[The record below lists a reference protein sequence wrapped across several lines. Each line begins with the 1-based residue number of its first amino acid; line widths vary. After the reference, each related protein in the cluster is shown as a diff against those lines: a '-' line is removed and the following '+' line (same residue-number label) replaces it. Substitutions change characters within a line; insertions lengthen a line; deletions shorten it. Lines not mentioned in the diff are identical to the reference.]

1 MALIF
6 CSMQVKNRPFLLS
19 PAAKDYIWGGT
30 RLREEYNKHI
40 DVTPLAETWECSTH
54 PDGPSRVA
62 SGVFAGEKLVDVLR
76 AHPEFIGTH
85 PKTDGEGGLPVLIK
99 FIDAARDLSVQV
111 HPSDEYAR
119 THEHGQLG
127 KTEMWYVLEAAPGAS
142 LVYGFRQDLT
152 RAMLAASLEDDTV
165 ERYLQKVEIHRGD
178 VFLIESGTVHA
189 IGAGAMIVE
198 IQECSNLTYRMY
210 DYHRLGKDGKP
221 RELHIAKALD
231 VVDLRRKPLPEQLQR
246 EREEHDGYSVEL
258 LEQCKYFRTERLR
271 LDTVQSGKEPSQ
283 SEAAC
288 SVEGTS
294 TQDMPVDAHEKTVDN
309 TSADMTQDES
319 SRWTKGK
326 KAVDAVRF
334 STGPES
340 FEVLLC
346 VDGSGTLSG
355 EDVELSFRKGDCIF
369 VPADSIGLEIRG
381 QSELLK
387 VTC

>member
-62 SGVFAGEKLVDVLR
+62 SGAFAGEKLVDVLR

-198 IQECSNLTYRMY
+198 IQESSNLTYRMY

-231 VVDLRRKPLPEQLQR
+231 VVDLRQKPLPEQLQR

-258 LEQCKYFRTERLR
+258 LEQCKYFRTERIH
-271 LDTVQSGKEPSQ
+271 LDTLQ
-283 SEAAC
+283 SEQQPTSASSASAARKM
-288 SVEGTS
+288 S
-294 TQDMPVDAHEKTVDN
+294 VDAAETNVDN
-309 TSADMTQDES
+309 AFAEMPQEASAQ
-319 SRWTKGK
+319 WTKRASTVK
-326 KAVDAVRF
+326 SVAFA
-334 STGPES
+334 TGPES

-346 VDGSGTLSG
+346 VDGSGTLRG

-369 VPADSIGLEIRG
+369 VPADSIGLEISG

>member
-6 CSMQVKNRPFLLS
+6 CSMRDGNRPFLLS

-30 RLREEYNKHI
+30 RLREEYNKPI

-62 SGVFAGEKLVDVLR
+62 SGAFAGEKLVDVLR

-119 THEHGQLG
+119 MHEHGQLG

-165 ERYLQKVEIHRGD
+165 EKYLQKVEIHRGD

-198 IQECSNLTYRMY
+198 IQESSNLTYRMY
-210 DYHRLGKDGKP
+210 DYHRLGKDGRP

-231 VVDLRRKPLPEQLQR
+231 VVDLRQKPLPEQLQR
-246 EREEHDGYSVEL
+246 ACEEHDGYSVEL
-258 LEQCKYFRTERLR
+258 LEQCKYFRTERIH
-271 LDTVQSGKEPSQ
+271 LDTLLSEKQPASGV
-283 SEAAC
+283 
-288 SVEGTS
+288 SVS
-294 TQDMPVDAHEKTVDN
+294 SAQDMPVDAHEKTVDN
-309 TSADMTQDES
+309 ASAEMSQDAS
-319 SRWTKGK
+319 SRWMTDE
-326 KAVDAVRF
+326 KAVEAVRF

-346 VDGSGTLSG
+346 VDGSGTLRG

-369 VPADSIGLEIRG
+369 VPADSIGLEISG
-381 QSELLK
+381 TSELLK

>member
-6 CSMQVKNRPFLLS
+6 CSMRDGNRPFLLS

-62 SGVFAGEKLVDVLR
+62 SGAFAGEKLVDVLR

-152 RAMLAASLEDDTV
+152 RTMLAASLEDDTV
-165 ERYLQKVEIHRGD
+165 EQYLQKVEIHRGD

-198 IQECSNLTYRMY
+198 IQESSNLTYRMY

-231 VVDLRRKPLPEQLQR
+231 VVDLRQKPLPEQLQR
-246 EREEHDGYSVEL
+246 ACEEHDGYSVEL
-258 LEQCKYFRTERLR
+258 LEQCKYFRTERIH
-271 LDTVQSGKEPSQ
+271 LDTLLREKQPASGASDP
-283 SEAAC
+283 AA
-288 SVEGTS
+288 
-294 TQDMPVDAHEKTVDN
+294 QDMPVDTQETNVDN
-309 TSADMTQDES
+309 ASAEMPQKAS
-319 SRWTKGK
+319 SRWTTGE
-326 KAVDAVRF
+326 KAVEAVRF
-334 STGPES
+334 STGPAS

-346 VDGSGTLSG
+346 VDGSGTLRG
-355 EDVELSFRKGDCIF
+355 EDVEISFRKGDCIF
-369 VPADSIGLEIRG
+369 VPADSIDLEIRG
-381 QSELLK
+381 TSELLK

>member
-62 SGVFAGEKLVDVLR
+62 SGAFAGEKLVDVLR

-165 ERYLQKVEIHRGD
+165 EQYLQKVEIHRGD

-189 IGAGAMIVE
+189 IGAGAMIVARTLLTGCMTIIGSGRTE
-198 IQECSNLTYRMY
+198 NHGSCTSRRRWTSWISGRSRCRSSCSASVKNTTATAWSSSSSASTSGRS
-210 DYHRLGKDGKP
+210 DF
-221 RELHIAKALD
+221 A
-231 VVDLRRKPLPEQLQR
+231 LRRC
-246 EREEHDGYSVEL
+246 S
-258 LEQCKYFRTERLR
+258 LE
-271 LDTVQSGKEPSQ
+271 V
-283 SEAAC
+283 
-288 SVEGTS
+288 
-294 TQDMPVDAHEKTVDN
+294 
-309 TSADMTQDES
+309 
-319 SRWTKGK
+319 SRGRS
-326 KAVDAVRF
+326 D
-334 STGPES
+334 
-340 FEVLLC
+340 
-346 VDGSGTLSG
+346 
-355 EDVELSFRKGDCIF
+355 
-369 VPADSIGLEIRG
+369 
-381 QSELLK
+381 Q
-387 VTC
+387 

>member
-62 SGVFAGEKLVDVLR
+62 SGAFAGEKLVDVLR

-142 LVYGFRQDLT
+142 LVYGFRRDLT

-165 ERYLQKVEIHRGD
+165 EQYLQKVEIHRGD

-198 IQECSNLTYRMY
+198 IQESSNLTYRMY

-246 EREEHDGYSVEL
+246 VREEHDGYSVEL

-294 TQDMPVDAHEKTVDN
+294 TQEMPVDAHETNVDN
-309 TSADMTQDES
+309 ASAEMSQDAS
-319 SRWTKGK
+319 SQWTTGE
-326 KAVDAVRF
+326 KAVEVVRF
-334 STGPES
+334 STGPDS

-346 VDGSGTLSG
+346 VDGSGTLRG
-355 EDVELSFRKGDCIF
+355 EDVEISFRKGDCIF

-381 QSELLK
+381 TSELLK

>member
-6 CSMQVKNRPFLLS
+6 CSMRDGNRPFLLS

-30 RLREEYNKHI
+30 RLREEYNKNI
-40 DVTPLAETWECSTH
+40 DITPLAETWECSTH

-62 SGVFAGEKLVDVLR
+62 SGAFAGEKLVDVLR

-198 IQECSNLTYRMY
+198 IQESSNLTYRMY

-231 VVDLRRKPLPEQLQR
+231 VVDLRQKPLPEQLQR
-246 EREEHDGYSVEL
+246 ACEQHDGYSVEL
-258 LEQCKYFRTERLR
+258 LEQCKYFRTERIH
-271 LDTVQSGKEPSQ
+271 LDTLLSEKQPASG
-283 SEAAC
+283 AAD
-288 SVEGTS
+288 SATREMS
-294 TQDMPVDAHEKTVDN
+294 VDAHEANVDN
-309 TSADMTQDES
+309 ASAEMTQKAS
-319 SRWTKGK
+319 VQWTKR
-326 KAVDAVRF
+326 ASTVESVAF
-334 STGPES
+334 ATGPES

>member
-6 CSMQVKNRPFLLS
+6 CSMRDGNRPFLLS

-62 SGVFAGEKLVDVLR
+62 SGAFAGEKLVDVLR

-165 ERYLQKVEIHRGD
+165 EKYLQKVEIHRGD

-198 IQECSNLTYRMY
+198 IQESSNLTYRMY
-210 DYHRLGKDGKP
+210 DYHRLGKDGRP

-231 VVDLRRKPLPEQLQR
+231 VVDLRQKPLPEQLQR
-246 EREEHDGYSVEL
+246 ACEEHDGYSVEL
-258 LEQCKYFRTERLR
+258 LEQCKYFRTERIH
-271 LDTVQSGKEPSQ
+271 LDTLLSEKQPASGV
-283 SEAAC
+283 
-288 SVEGTS
+288 SVS
-294 TQDMPVDAHEKTVDN
+294 SAQDMPVDAHEKTVDN
-309 TSADMTQDES
+309 ASAEMSQDAS
-319 SRWTKGK
+319 SRWMTDE
-326 KAVDAVRF
+326 KAVEAVRF

-346 VDGSGTLSG
+346 VDGSGTLRG

-369 VPADSIGLEIRG
+369 VPADSIGLEISG
-381 QSELLK
+381 TSELLK

>member
-1 MALIF
+1 
-6 CSMQVKNRPFLLS
+6 
-19 PAAKDYIWGGT
+19 
-30 RLREEYNKHI
+30 
-40 DVTPLAETWECSTH
+40 
-54 PDGPSRVA
+54 
-62 SGVFAGEKLVDVLR
+62 
-76 AHPEFIGTH
+76 
-85 PKTDGEGGLPVLIK
+85 
-99 FIDAARDLSVQV
+99 
-111 HPSDEYAR
+111 
-119 THEHGQLG
+119 
-127 KTEMWYVLEAAPGAS
+127 MWYVLEAAPGAS

-165 ERYLQKVEIHRGD
+165 EQYLQKVEIHRGD

-198 IQECSNLTYRMY
+198 IQESSNLTYRMY

-246 EREEHDGYSVEL
+246 AREEHDGYSVEL
-258 LEQCKYFRTERLR
+258 LEQCKYFRTERIH
-271 LDTVQSGKEPSQ
+271 LDTMLK
-283 SEAAC
+283 
-288 SVEGTS
+288 SV
-294 TQDMPVDAHEKTVDN
+294 VFA
-309 TSADMTQDES
+309 
-319 SRWTKGK
+319 
-326 KAVDAVRF
+326 
-334 STGPES
+334 TGPAS

-369 VPADSIGLEIRG
+369 VPTDSIGLEIRG

>member
-6 CSMQVKNRPFLLS
+6 CSMRVGNRPFLLS

-142 LVYGFRQDLT
+142 LVYGFRQNLT
-152 RAMLAASLEDDTV
+152 RTMLAASLEDDTV
-165 ERYLQKVEIHRGD
+165 EQYLQKVEIHRGD

-198 IQECSNLTYRMY
+198 IQESSNLTYRMY

-231 VVDLRRKPLPEQLQR
+231 VVDLRQKPLPEQLQR
-246 EREEHDGYSVEL
+246 TCEEHDGYSVEL
-258 LEQCKYFRTERLR
+258 LEQCEYFRTEQIH
-271 LDTVQSGKEPSQ
+271 LDTSLSEKQPASGAPDPATQEMPMD
-283 SEAAC
+283 AR
-288 SVEGTS
+288 GTAVDKVS
-294 TQDMPVDAHEKTVDN
+294 AEMPQDA
-309 TSADMTQDES
+309 S
-319 SRWTKGK
+319 SRWTTDET
-326 KAVDAVRF
+326 AVEAVRF

-346 VDGSGTLSG
+346 VDGSGTLRG
-355 EDVELSFRKGDCIF
+355 EDVEISFRKGDCIF
-369 VPADSIGLEIRG
+369 VPADSIGLDISGR
-381 QSELLK
+381 SELLK

>member
-1 MALIF
+1 M
-6 CSMQVKNRPFLLS
+6 
-19 PAAKDYIWGGT
+19 
-30 RLREEYNKHI
+30 
-40 DVTPLAETWECSTH
+40 
-54 PDGPSRVA
+54 A
-62 SGVFAGEKLVDVLR
+62 SGAFAGEKLVDVLR

-119 THEHGQLG
+119 THEQGQLG

-152 RAMLAASLEDDTV
+152 RALLAASLEDDTV
-165 ERYLQKVEIHRGD
+165 EQYLQKVEIHRGD

-198 IQECSNLTYRMY
+198 IQESSNLTYRMY

-231 VVDLRRKPLPEQLQR
+231 VVDLRQKPLPEQLQR
-246 EREEHDGYSVEL
+246 ACEEHDGYSVEL
-258 LEQCKYFRTERLR
+258 LEQCKYFRTERIH
-271 LDTVQSGKEPSQ
+271 LDTMLK
-283 SEAAC
+283 
-288 SVEGTS
+288 SV
-294 TQDMPVDAHEKTVDN
+294 A
-309 TSADMTQDES
+309 
-319 SRWTKGK
+319 
-326 KAVDAVRF
+326 F
-334 STGPES
+334 STGPAS

-346 VDGSGTLSG
+346 VDGSGTLRG
-355 EDVELSFRKGDCIF
+355 EDVEISFRKGDCIF
-369 VPADSIGLEIRG
+369 VPADSIGLEISG

>member
-6 CSMQVKNRPFLLS
+6 CSMRVRNRPFLLS

-30 RLREEYNKHI
+30 RLREEYNKPI

-62 SGVFAGEKLVDVLR
+62 SGAFAGEKLVDVLR

-165 ERYLQKVEIHRGD
+165 EKYLQKVEIHRGD

-198 IQECSNLTYRMY
+198 IQESSNLTYRMY
-210 DYHRLGKDGKP
+210 DYHRLGKDGRP

-231 VVDLRRKPLPEQLQR
+231 VVDLRQKPLPEQLQR
-246 EREEHDGYSVEL
+246 ACEEHDGYSVEL
-258 LEQCKYFRTERLR
+258 LEQCKYFRTERIH
-271 LDTVQSGKEPSQ
+271 LDTLLSEKQPASGV
-283 SEAAC
+283 
-288 SVEGTS
+288 SVS
-294 TQDMPVDAHEKTVDN
+294 SAQDMPVDAHEKTVDN
-309 TSADMTQDES
+309 ASAEMSQDAS
-319 SRWTKGK
+319 SRWMTDE
-326 KAVDAVRF
+326 KAVEAVRF
-334 STGPES
+334 STGPDS

-346 VDGSGTLSG
+346 VDGSGTLRG

-369 VPADSIGLEIRG
+369 VPADSIGLEISG
-381 QSELLK
+381 TSELLK

>member
-85 PKTDGEGGLPVLIK
+85 PKTDGDGGLPVLIK

-165 ERYLQKVEIHRGD
+165 EQYLQKVEIHRGD

-198 IQECSNLTYRMY
+198 IQESSNLTYRMY

-221 RELHIAKALD
+221 RELHIAKAMD

-294 TQDMPVDAHEKTVDN
+294 TQDMPVDAHDTTVDN
-309 TSADMTQDES
+309 ASAEMPQDAS
-319 SRWTKGK
+319 SRWTKGE
-326 KAVDAVRF
+326 KAVESVAF
-334 STGPES
+334 STGPVS

>member
-6 CSMQVKNRPFLLS
+6 CSMRDGNRPFLLS

-30 RLREEYNKHI
+30 RLREEYNKNI
-40 DVTPLAETWECSTH
+40 DITPLAETWECSTH

-62 SGVFAGEKLVDVLR
+62 SGAFAGEKLVDVLR

-165 ERYLQKVEIHRGD
+165 EQYLQKVEIHRGD
-178 VFLIESGTVHA
+178 VFMIESGTVHA

-198 IQECSNLTYRMY
+198 IQESSNLTYRMY

-231 VVDLRRKPLPEQLQR
+231 VVDLRQKPLPEQLQR
-246 EREEHDGYSVEL
+246 ACEEHDGYSVEF
-258 LEQCKYFRTERLR
+258 LEQCKYFRTERIR
-271 LDTVQSGKEPSQ
+271 LDTLRDEKQPASAS
-283 SEAAC
+283 SDAAARK
-288 SVEGTS
+288 
-294 TQDMPVDAHEKTVDN
+294 MPVDAAGTNVDN
-309 TSADMTQDES
+309 ASAEMPQEAS
-319 SRWTKGK
+319 AQWMKRAS
-326 KAVDAVRF
+326 AVKSVAF
-334 STGPES
+334 STGSES

-346 VDGSGTLSG
+346 VDGSGTLRG

-369 VPADSIGLEIRG
+369 VPADSIGLEISG

>member
-62 SGVFAGEKLVDVLR
+62 SGAFAGEKLVDVLR
-76 AHPEFIGTH
+76 AHPELIGTH

-165 ERYLQKVEIHRGD
+165 EQYLQKVEIHRGD

-198 IQECSNLTYRMY
+198 IQESSNLTYRMY

-231 VVDLRRKPLPEQLQR
+231 VVDLRQKPLPEQLQR

-258 LEQCKYFRTERLR
+258 LEQCKYFRTERIH
-271 LDTVQSGKEPSQ
+271 LDTLLSEKQPASGASAP
-283 SEAAC
+283 AA
-288 SVEGTS
+288 
-294 TQDMPVDAHEKTVDN
+294 QDMPVDTQETNADN
-309 TSADMTQDES
+309 VSAEMPQEAPAQWMKRAS
-319 SRWTKGK
+319 
-326 KAVDAVRF
+326 AVKSVAF
-334 STGPES
+334 MTGPES

-346 VDGSGTLSG
+346 VDGSGTLRG

-369 VPADSIGLEIRG
+369 VPADSIGLEICG
-381 QSELLK
+381 TSELLK

>member
-6 CSMQVKNRPFLLS
+6 CSMRDGNRPFLLS

-62 SGVFAGEKLVDVLR
+62 SGAFAGEKLVDVLR

-165 ERYLQKVEIHRGD
+165 EKYLQKVEIHRGD

-198 IQECSNLTYRMY
+198 IQESSNLTYRMY
-210 DYHRLGKDGKP
+210 DYHRLGKDGRP

-231 VVDLRRKPLPEQLQR
+231 VVDLRQKPLPEQLQR
-246 EREEHDGYSVEL
+246 ACEEHDGYSVEL
-258 LEQCKYFRTERLR
+258 LEQCKYFRTERIH
-271 LDTVQSGKEPSQ
+271 LDTLLSEKQPASGV
-283 SEAAC
+283 
-288 SVEGTS
+288 SVS
-294 TQDMPVDAHEKTVDN
+294 SVQDMPVDAHEKTVDN
-309 TSADMTQDES
+309 ASAEMSQDAS
-319 SRWTKGK
+319 SRWMTDE
-326 KAVDAVRF
+326 KAVEAVRF

-346 VDGSGTLSG
+346 VDGSGTLRG

-369 VPADSIGLEIRG
+369 VPADSIGLEISG
-381 QSELLK
+381 TSELLK

>member
-198 IQECSNLTYRMY
+198 IQESSNLTYRMY

-294 TQDMPVDAHEKTVDN
+294 TQDMPVDAHEINVDN
-309 TSADMTQDES
+309 TSADMPQDAS
-319 SRWTKGK
+319 SRWTTGE
-326 KAVDAVRF
+326 KAVEAVRF
-334 STGPES
+334 STGPAS

>member
-6 CSMQVKNRPFLLS
+6 CSMRDGNRPFLLS

-62 SGVFAGEKLVDVLR
+62 SGAFAGEKLVDVLR

-165 ERYLQKVEIHRGD
+165 EKYLQKVEIHRGD

-198 IQECSNLTYRMY
+198 IQESSNLTYRMY
-210 DYHRLGKDGKP
+210 DYHRLGKDGRP

-231 VVDLRRKPLPEQLQR
+231 VVDLRQKPLPEQLQR
-246 EREEHDGYSVEL
+246 ACEEHDGYSVEL
-258 LEQCKYFRTERLR
+258 LEQCKYFRTERIH
-271 LDTVQSGKEPSQ
+271 LDTLLSEKQPASGV
-283 SEAAC
+283 
-288 SVEGTS
+288 SVS
-294 TQDMPVDAHEKTVDN
+294 SVQDMPVDAHEKTVDN
-309 TSADMTQDES
+309 ASAEMSQDAS
-319 SRWTKGK
+319 SRWMTDE
-326 KAVDAVRF
+326 KAVEAVRF
-334 STGPES
+334 STGPDS

-346 VDGSGTLSG
+346 VDGSGTLRG

-369 VPADSIGLEIRG
+369 VPADSIGLEISG
-381 QSELLK
+381 TSELLK

>member
-6 CSMQVKNRPFLLS
+6 CSMRDGNRPFLLS

-54 PDGPSRVA
+54 PDGPSQVA
-62 SGVFAGEKLVDVLR
+62 SGAFAGEKLVDVLR

-152 RAMLAASLEDDTV
+152 RPMLAASLEDDTV
-165 ERYLQKVEIHRGD
+165 EQYLQKVEIHRGD

-198 IQECSNLTYRMY
+198 IQESSNLTYRMY
-210 DYHRLGKDGKP
+210 DYHRFGKDGKP

-231 VVDLRRKPLPEQLQR
+231 VVDLRQKPLPEQLQR
-246 EREEHDGYSVEL
+246 ACEQHDGYSVEL

-271 LDTVQSGKEPSQ
+271 LNTVQSGHVE
-283 SEAAC
+283 SE
-288 SVEGTS
+288 TS
-294 TQDMPVDAHEKTVDN
+294 TQEMPVDAHETNVD
-309 TSADMTQDES
+309 SASAEMTQEAS
-319 SRWTKGK
+319 SRWTTDE
-326 KAVDAVRF
+326 KAVEAVRF
-334 STGPES
+334 STGSDS

-346 VDGSGTLSG
+346 VDGSGTLRG

-369 VPADSIGLEIRG
+369 VPADSIGLEISG

>member
-6 CSMQVKNRPFLLS
+6 CSMRDGNRPFLLS

-62 SGVFAGEKLVDVLR
+62 SGAFAGEKLVDVLR

-152 RAMLAASLEDDTV
+152 RPMLAASLEDDTV
-165 ERYLQKVEIHRGD
+165 EQYLQKVEIHRGD
-178 VFLIESGTVHA
+178 VFMIESGTVHA

-198 IQECSNLTYRMY
+198 IQESSNLTYRMY

-231 VVDLRRKPLPEQLQR
+231 VVDLRQKPLPEQLQR
-246 EREEHDGYSVEL
+246 ACEQHDGYSVEL

-271 LDTVQSGKEPSQ
+271 LDTLRDEKQPASAS
-283 SEAAC
+283 SDAA
-288 SVEGTS
+288 TRK
-294 TQDMPVDAHEKTVDN
+294 MPVDAAETNVDN
-309 TSADMTQDES
+309 TSAEQSQDAS
-319 SRWTKGK
+319 SRWTTGE
-326 KAVDAVRF
+326 KAVEAVRF

-346 VDGSGTLSG
+346 VDGSGTLRG

-369 VPADSIGLEIRG
+369 VPADSIGLAISG

>member
-6 CSMQVKNRPFLLS
+6 CSMRDGNRPFLLS

-62 SGVFAGEKLVDVLR
+62 SGAFAGEKLVDVLR

-85 PKTDGEGGLPVLIK
+85 PKTDCEGGLPVLIK

-152 RAMLAASLEDDTV
+152 RPMLAASLEDDTV
-165 ERYLQKVEIHRGD
+165 EQYLQKVEIHRGD

-198 IQECSNLTYRMY
+198 IQESSNLTYRMY

-231 VVDLRRKPLPEQLQR
+231 VVDLRQKPLPEQLQR
-246 EREEHDGYSVEL
+246 ACEEHDGYSVEL

-271 LDTVQSGKEPSQ
+271 LDTLQDEKQPASAS
-283 SEAAC
+283 SDAEARK
-288 SVEGTS
+288 
-294 TQDMPVDAHEKTVDN
+294 MPVDAAETNVDN
-309 TSADMTQDES
+309 ASAEMPQEASAQWMNRASTVKS
-319 SRWTKGK
+319 V
-326 KAVDAVRF
+326 AF
-334 STGPES
+334 STGLES

-369 VPADSIGLEIRG
+369 VPADSIGLEISG

>member
-62 SGVFAGEKLVDVLR
+62 SGVFAGERLVDVLR

-165 ERYLQKVEIHRGD
+165 EQYLQKVEIHRGD

-198 IQECSNLTYRMY
+198 IQESSNLTYRMY

-231 VVDLRRKPLPEQLQR
+231 VVDLRWKPLPEQLQR
-246 EREEHDGYSVEL
+246 AREEYDGYSVEL
-258 LEQCKYFRTERLR
+258 LEQCKYFRTERIH
-271 LDTVQSGKEPSQ
+271 LDTLRSEQQPTSGASAPAAQ
-283 SEAAC
+283 EA
-288 SVEGTS
+288 
-294 TQDMPVDAHEKTVDN
+294 PVDAQDTHVDN
-309 TSADMTQDES
+309 TSAEKSQDAS
-319 SRWTKGK
+319 SRWTKGE
-326 KAVDAVRF
+326 KAVDVVRF

-346 VDGSGTLSG
+346 VDGSGMLSG

>member
-6 CSMQVKNRPFLLS
+6 CSMRDGNRPFLLS

-62 SGVFAGEKLVDVLR
+62 SGAFAGEKLVDVLR

-165 ERYLQKVEIHRGD
+165 EQYLQKVEIHRGD

-198 IQECSNLTYRMY
+198 IQESSNLTYRMY

-231 VVDLRRKPLPEQLQR
+231 VVDLRQKPLPEQLQR
-246 EREEHDGYSVEL
+246 ACEEHDGYSVEF

-271 LDTVQSGKEPSQ
+271 LDTLRDEKQP
-283 SEAAC
+283 AAA
-288 SVEGTS
+288 SS
-294 TQDMPVDAHEKTVDN
+294 DAAARKMPVDAAGTNVDN
-309 TSADMTQDES
+309 ASAEMPQEAS
-319 SRWTKGK
+319 AQWMKRAS
-326 KAVDAVRF
+326 AVKSVAF
-334 STGPES
+334 ATGPDS

-346 VDGSGTLSG
+346 VDGSGTLRG

-369 VPADSIGLEIRG
+369 VPADSIDLEISG

>member
-6 CSMQVKNRPFLLS
+6 CSMRDGNRPFLLS

-30 RLREEYNKHI
+30 RLREEYNKNI

-62 SGVFAGEKLVDVLR
+62 SGAFAGEKLVDVLR
-76 AHPEFIGTH
+76 VHPEFIGTH

-142 LVYGFRQDLT
+142 LVYGFRQNLT
-152 RAMLAASLEDDTV
+152 RALLAASLEDDTV
-165 ERYLQKVEIHRGD
+165 EQYLQKVEIHRGD

-198 IQECSNLTYRMY
+198 IQESSNLTYRMY

-231 VVDLRRKPLPEQLQR
+231 VVDLRQKPLPEQLQR
-246 EREEHDGYSVEL
+246 ACEEHDGYSVEL
-258 LEQCKYFRTERLR
+258 LEQCKYFQTERIH
-271 LDTVQSGKEPSQ
+271 LDTLLSEKQPASGASAP
-283 SEAAC
+283 AA
-288 SVEGTS
+288 
-294 TQDMPVDAHEKTVDN
+294 QDMPVDTQETNVDN
-309 TSADMTQDES
+309 ASAEMPQEAS
-319 SRWTKGK
+319 SRWTTGE
-326 KAVDAVRF
+326 KAVEAVQF
-334 STGPES
+334 STGSES

-355 EDVELSFRKGDCIF
+355 EDVEISFRKGDCIF
-369 VPADSIGLEIRG
+369 VPADSIGLEISG

>member
-6 CSMQVKNRPFLLS
+6 CSMRDGNRPFLLS

-40 DVTPLAETWECSTH
+40 DMTPLAETWECSTH

-62 SGVFAGEKLVDVLR
+62 SGAFAGEKLVDVLR

-152 RAMLAASLEDDTV
+152 RPMLAASLEDDTV
-165 ERYLQKVEIHRGD
+165 EQYLQKVEIHRGD

-198 IQECSNLTYRMY
+198 IQESSNLTYRMY
-210 DYHRLGKDGKP
+210 DYHRFGKDGKP

-231 VVDLRRKPLPEQLQR
+231 VVDLRQKPLPEQLQR
-246 EREEHDGYSVEL
+246 ACEQHDGYSVEL

-271 LDTVQSGKEPSQ
+271 LNTVQSGHVE
-283 SEAAC
+283 SE
-288 SVEGTS
+288 TS
-294 TQDMPVDAHEKTVDN
+294 TQEMPVDAHETNVD
-309 TSADMTQDES
+309 SASAEMTQEAS
-319 SRWTKGK
+319 SRWTTDE
-326 KAVDAVRF
+326 KAVEAVRF
-334 STGPES
+334 STGSDS

-346 VDGSGTLSG
+346 VDGSGTLRG

-369 VPADSIGLEIRG
+369 VPADSIGLEISG

>member
-6 CSMQVKNRPFLLS
+6 CSMRDGNRPFLLS

-127 KTEMWYVLEAAPGAS
+127 KTEMWYVLEATPGAS

-152 RAMLAASLEDDTV
+152 RALLAASLEDDTV
-165 ERYLQKVEIHRGD
+165 EKYLQKVEIHRGD

-198 IQECSNLTYRMY
+198 IQESSNLTYRMY

-231 VVDLRRKPLPEQLQR
+231 VVDLRQKPLPEQLQR
-246 EREEHDGYSVEL
+246 ACEEHDGYSVEL
-258 LEQCKYFRTERLR
+258 LEQCKYFRTERIH
-271 LDTVQSGKEPSQ
+271 LDTLLSEKQPASGASAP
-283 SEAAC
+283 AA
-288 SVEGTS
+288 
-294 TQDMPVDAHEKTVDN
+294 QDIPVDIQETNVDN
-309 TSADMTQDES
+309 ASAEMPQEAS
-319 SRWTKGK
+319 SRWTTGE
-326 KAVDAVRF
+326 KAVEAVRF
-334 STGPES
+334 SAGSES

-346 VDGSGTLSG
+346 VDGSGTLRG

-369 VPADSIGLEIRG
+369 VPADSIGLEISG

>member
-6 CSMQVKNRPFLLS
+6 CSMRDGNRPFLLS

-62 SGVFAGEKLVDVLR
+62 SGAFAGEKLVDVLR

-152 RAMLAASLEDDTV
+152 RPMLAASLEDDTV
-165 ERYLQKVEIHRGD
+165 EQYLQKVEIHRGD
-178 VFLIESGTVHA
+178 VFMIESGTVHA

-198 IQECSNLTYRMY
+198 IQESSNLTYRMY

-231 VVDLRRKPLPEQLQR
+231 VVDLRQKPLPEQLQR
-246 EREEHDGYSVEL
+246 ACEEHDGYSVEL

-271 LDTVQSGKEPSQ
+271 LDTLRDEKQPASAS
-283 SEAAC
+283 SDAAARK
-288 SVEGTS
+288 
-294 TQDMPVDAHEKTVDN
+294 MPVDAAGTNVDN
-309 TSADMTQDES
+309 TSAEMPQEAS
-319 SRWTKGK
+319 AQWMKSAS
-326 KAVDAVRF
+326 AVKSVAF
-334 STGPES
+334 STGPDS

-346 VDGSGTLSG
+346 VDGSGTLRG

-369 VPADSIGLEIRG
+369 VPADSIGLEISG

>member
-6 CSMQVKNRPFLLS
+6 CSMRDGNRPFLLS

-62 SGVFAGEKLVDVLR
+62 SGAFAGEKLVDVLR

-165 ERYLQKVEIHRGD
+165 EQYLQKVEIHRGD

-198 IQECSNLTYRMY
+198 IQESSNLTYRMY

-231 VVDLRRKPLPEQLQR
+231 VVDLRQKPLPEQLQR
-246 EREEHDGYSVEL
+246 ACEEHDGYSVEL
-258 LEQCKYFRTERLR
+258 LEQCKYFRTERIH
-271 LDTVQSGKEPSQ
+271 LDTLLSEKQPASGASAP
-283 SEAAC
+283 AA
-288 SVEGTS
+288 
-294 TQDMPVDAHEKTVDN
+294 QDMPVDTQETNVDN
-309 TSADMTQDES
+309 ASAEMPQEAS
-319 SRWTKGK
+319 SRWTTGE
-326 KAVDAVRF
+326 KAVEAVRF
-334 STGPES
+334 STGPAS

-346 VDGSGTLSG
+346 VDGSGTLRG
-355 EDVELSFRKGDCIF
+355 EDVEISFRKGDCIF

-381 QSELLK
+381 TSELLK

>member
-6 CSMQVKNRPFLLS
+6 CSMRDGNRPFLLS

-54 PDGPSRVA
+54 PDGPSQVA
-62 SGVFAGEKLVDVLR
+62 SGAFAGEKLVDVLR

-165 ERYLQKVEIHRGD
+165 EKYLQKVEIHRGD
-178 VFLIESGTVHA
+178 VFMIESGTVHA

-198 IQECSNLTYRMY
+198 IQESSNLTYRMY

-231 VVDLRRKPLPEQLQR
+231 VVNLRQKPLPEQLQR
-246 EREEHDGYSVEL
+246 ACEEHDGYSVEL

-271 LDTVQSGKEPSQ
+271 LDTLRDEKQPASAS
-283 SEAAC
+283 SDAA
-288 SVEGTS
+288 TRK
-294 TQDMPVDAHEKTVDN
+294 MPVDAAETNVDN
-309 TSADMTQDES
+309 TSAEQSQDAS
-319 SRWTKGK
+319 SRWTTGE
-326 KAVDAVRF
+326 KAVEAVRF

-346 VDGSGTLSG
+346 VDGSGTLRG

-369 VPADSIGLEIRG
+369 VPADSIGLEISG

>member
-6 CSMQVKNRPFLLS
+6 CSMRDGNRPFLLS

-40 DVTPLAETWECSTH
+40 DVTPMAETWECSTH
-54 PDGPSRVA
+54 PDGPSQVA
-62 SGVFAGEKLVDVLR
+62 SGAFAGEKLVDVLR

-152 RAMLAASLEDDTV
+152 RALLAASLEDDTV
-165 ERYLQKVEIHRGD
+165 EKYLQKVEIHRGD

-198 IQECSNLTYRMY
+198 IQESSNLTYRMY

-231 VVDLRRKPLPEQLQR
+231 VVDLRQKPLPEQLQR
-246 EREEHDGYSVEL
+246 ACEEHDGYSVEL
-258 LEQCKYFRTERLR
+258 LEQCKYFRTERIH
-271 LDTVQSGKEPSQ
+271 LDTLLSEKQPASGASAP
-283 SEAAC
+283 AA
-288 SVEGTS
+288 
-294 TQDMPVDAHEKTVDN
+294 QDMPVDTQETNVDN
-309 TSADMTQDES
+309 ASAEMPQEAS
-319 SRWTKGK
+319 SRWTTGE
-326 KAVDAVRF
+326 KAVEAVRF
-334 STGPES
+334 STGPAS

-346 VDGSGTLSG
+346 VDGSGTLRG
-355 EDVELSFRKGDCIF
+355 EDVEIAFRKGDCIF
-369 VPADSIGLEIRG
+369 VPADSIGLEISG

>member
-6 CSMQVKNRPFLLS
+6 CSMRDGNRPFLLS

-62 SGVFAGEKLVDVLR
+62 SGAFAGEKLVDVLR

-165 ERYLQKVEIHRGD
+165 EKYLQKVEIHRGD

-198 IQECSNLTYRMY
+198 IQESSNLTYRMY
-210 DYHRLGKDGKP
+210 DYHRLGKDGRP

-231 VVDLRRKPLPEQLQR
+231 VVDLRQKPLPEQLQR
-246 EREEHDGYSVEL
+246 ACEEHDGYSVEL
-258 LEQCKYFRTERLR
+258 LEQCKYFRTERIH
-271 LDTVQSGKEPSQ
+271 LDTLLSEKQPASGV
-283 SEAAC
+283 
-288 SVEGTS
+288 SVS
-294 TQDMPVDAHEKTVDN
+294 SVQDMPVDAHEKTVDN
-309 TSADMTQDES
+309 ASAEMSQDAS
-319 SRWTKGK
+319 SRWMTDE
-326 KAVDAVRF
+326 KAVEAVRF

-346 VDGSGTLSG
+346 VDGSGTLRG

-369 VPADSIGLEIRG
+369 VPADSIGFEISG

>member
-6 CSMQVKNRPFLLS
+6 CSMRDGNRPFLLS

-40 DVTPLAETWECSTH
+40 DMTPLAETWECSTH

-62 SGVFAGEKLVDVLR
+62 SGAFAGEKLVDVLR

-152 RAMLAASLEDDTV
+152 RPMLAASLEDDTV
-165 ERYLQKVEIHRGD
+165 EQYLQKVEIHRGD

-198 IQECSNLTYRMY
+198 IQESSNLTYRMY

-231 VVDLRRKPLPEQLQR
+231 VVDLRQKPLPEQLQR
-246 EREEHDGYSVEL
+246 ACEEHDGYSVEL

-271 LDTVQSGKEPSQ
+271 LDTLRDKKQPASASSDAVARK
-283 SEAAC
+283 
-288 SVEGTS
+288 
-294 TQDMPVDAHEKTVDN
+294 MPVDAHETNVDN
-309 TSADMTQDES
+309 VSAEMTQEAS
-319 SRWTKGK
+319 AQWMKRASGVKSV
-326 KAVDAVRF
+326 AFA
-334 STGPES
+334 TGPES

-346 VDGSGTLSG
+346 VDGSGTLRG

-369 VPADSIGLEIRG
+369 VPADSIDLEISG

>member
-6 CSMQVKNRPFLLS
+6 CSMRDGNRPFLLS

-62 SGVFAGEKLVDVLR
+62 SGAFAGEKLVDVLR
-76 AHPEFIGTH
+76 VHPEFIGTH

-111 HPSDEYAR
+111 HPSDEYAW

-165 ERYLQKVEIHRGD
+165 EQYLQKVEIHRGD
-178 VFLIESGTVHA
+178 VFMIESGTVHA

-198 IQECSNLTYRMY
+198 IQESSNLTYRMY
-210 DYHRLGKDGKP
+210 DYHRLGKDGRP

-231 VVDLRRKPLPEQLQR
+231 VVDLRQKPLPEQLQR

-258 LEQCKYFRTERLR
+258 LEQCKYFRTERIH
-271 LDTVQSGKEPSQ
+271 LDTLLSEKQLASGASDP
-283 SEAAC
+283 AA
-288 SVEGTS
+288 
-294 TQDMPVDAHEKTVDN
+294 QDMPVDAHETNVDN
-309 TSADMTQDES
+309 VSAEMPQEAS
-319 SRWTKGK
+319 AQWTKRAS
-326 KAVDAVRF
+326 AVESVAF
-334 STGPES
+334 TTGPES

-346 VDGSGTLSG
+346 VDGSGTLRG

-369 VPADSIGLEIRG
+369 VPADSIGLEISG

>member
-6 CSMQVKNRPFLLS
+6 CSMRDGNRPFLLS

-30 RLREEYNKHI
+30 RLREEYNKNI

-62 SGVFAGEKLVDVLR
+62 SGAFAGEKLVDVLR

-142 LVYGFRQDLT
+142 LVYGFRQNLT
-152 RAMLAASLEDDTV
+152 RALLAASLEDDTV
-165 ERYLQKVEIHRGD
+165 EQYLQKVEIHRGD

-198 IQECSNLTYRMY
+198 IQESSNLTYRMY

-231 VVDLRRKPLPEQLQR
+231 VVDLRQKPLPEQLQR
-246 EREEHDGYSVEL
+246 ACEEHDGYSVEL
-258 LEQCKYFRTERLR
+258 LEQCKYFRTERIH
-271 LDTVQSGKEPSQ
+271 LDTLLSEKQPASGASAP
-283 SEAAC
+283 AA
-288 SVEGTS
+288 
-294 TQDMPVDAHEKTVDN
+294 QDMPMYTQETNVDN
-309 TSADMTQDES
+309 ASAEMPQEAS
-319 SRWTKGK
+319 SRWTTGE
-326 KAVDAVRF
+326 KAVEAVRF
-334 STGPES
+334 STGPAS

-346 VDGSGTLSG
+346 VDGSGTLRG
-355 EDVELSFRKGDCIF
+355 ENVEISFRKGDCIF
-369 VPADSIGLEIRG
+369 VPADSIGLEISG

>member
-85 PKTDGEGGLPVLIK
+85 PKTDGDGGLPVLIK

-142 LVYGFRQDLT
+142 LVYGFRQNLT
-152 RAMLAASLEDDTV
+152 RALLAASLEDDTV
-165 ERYLQKVEIHRGD
+165 EQYLQKVEIHRGD

-198 IQECSNLTYRMY
+198 IQESSNLTYRMY

-221 RELHIAKALD
+221 RELHIAKAMD

-294 TQDMPVDAHEKTVDN
+294 TQDMPVDAHDTTVDN
-309 TSADMTQDES
+309 ASAEMPQDAS
-319 SRWTKGK
+319 SRWTKGE
-326 KAVDAVRF
+326 KAVESVAF
-334 STGPES
+334 STGPVS

>member
-6 CSMQVKNRPFLLS
+6 CSMRDGNRPFLLS

-62 SGVFAGEKLVDVLR
+62 SGAFAGEKLVDVLR
-76 AHPEFIGTH
+76 AHSEFIGTH

-165 ERYLQKVEIHRGD
+165 EKYLQKVEIHRGD

-198 IQECSNLTYRMY
+198 IQESSNLTYRMY
-210 DYHRLGKDGKP
+210 DYHRLGKDGRP

-231 VVDLRRKPLPEQLQR
+231 VVDLRQKPLPEQLQR
-246 EREEHDGYSVEL
+246 ACEEHDGYSVEL
-258 LEQCKYFRTERLR
+258 LEQCKYFRTERIH
-271 LDTVQSGKEPSQ
+271 LDTLLSEKQPASGV
-283 SEAAC
+283 
-288 SVEGTS
+288 SVS
-294 TQDMPVDAHEKTVDN
+294 SAQDMPVDAHEKTVDN
-309 TSADMTQDES
+309 ASAEMSQDAS
-319 SRWTKGK
+319 SRWMTDE
-326 KAVDAVRF
+326 KAVEAVRF
-334 STGPES
+334 STGPDS

-346 VDGSGTLSG
+346 VDGSGTLRG

-369 VPADSIGLEIRG
+369 VPADSIGLEISG
-381 QSELLK
+381 TSELLK